1 MPLAD
6 PLERLPTRS
15 TPPFGRDAHEP
26 GGIGARP
33 EAIRSDKA
41 LGLYVHWPYCARI
54 CPYCDFNVFRDRG
67 REAEPAALVD
77 AICRDLEHHRA
88 RTGPRDLV
96 SIFFGGGTPSL
107 MPPESVARIID
118 LCRALW
124 PSQGAS
130 PGPLEITLEANPTDA
145 EATRFSAL
153 AAAGVTRLSLGVQSL
168 TDTDLVFL
176 GRNHGAAEARR
187 AAVLARTIFPQLSL
201 DFIYALPGQTLADW
215 QATLASALDLSPDH
229 LSPYQLTIEPGTAF
243 DRAVRRQRFA
253 PADDARGADLYDLTQ
268 STLAAAGFTAYEVSN
283 HARGPDARSRHN
295 LLYWRGEA
303 YVGVGPGA
311 HGRLDQAGA
320 WIATVAASKPADY
333 IATVEAQGTGVVD
346 ATPLSAEERSQERL
360 MMGLRTLDGTAWADL
375 APLGL
380 TPQSPGVVEL
390 VTLGLLATDDRRLQA
405 TAAGRRVLDAMIR
418 HLLLD

>member
-6 PLERLPTRS
+6 PLGRFPTQW
-15 TPPFGRDAHEP
+15 TPAAGRDA
-26 GGIGARP
+26 GDQRVIGPRP
-33 EAIRSDKA
+33 EAIRSDQA
-41 LGLYVHWPYCARI
+41 LGIYVHWPYCARI

-67 REAEPAALVD
+67 RQAEQAALVD

-107 MPPESVARIID
+107 MAPEAVARIIN
-118 LCRALW
+118 LCRSLW
-124 PSQGAS
+124 PST
-130 PGPLEITLEANPTDA
+130 GPVEITLEANPTDA

-153 AAAGVTRLSLGVQSL
+153 AEAGVTRLSLGVQSL
-168 TDTDLVFL
+168 SDTDLAFL
-176 GRNHGAAEARR
+176 GRNHGAAEAHR

-201 DFIYALPGQTLADW
+201 DFIYALPGQTLESW
-215 QATLASALDLSPDH
+215 KGTLDAALDLSPDH

-243 DRAVRRQRFA
+243 DRAVQRQHFA

-283 HARGPDARSRHN
+283 HALGPDARSRHN
-295 LLYWRGEA
+295 LIYWRGET

-311 HGRLDQAGA
+311 HGRLDQAGT
-320 WIATVAASKPADY
+320 WIATLAASKPADY
-333 IATVEAQGTGVVD
+333 IATVQAQGTGLVD

-360 MMGLRTLDGTAWADL
+360 MMGLRTLEGTAWADL

-380 TPQSPGVVEL
+380 APQSPEVVEL
-390 VTLGLLATDDRRLQA
+390 VTLGLLTPEAHRLQA
-405 TAAGRRVLDAMIR
+405 TAPGRRVLDAMIR